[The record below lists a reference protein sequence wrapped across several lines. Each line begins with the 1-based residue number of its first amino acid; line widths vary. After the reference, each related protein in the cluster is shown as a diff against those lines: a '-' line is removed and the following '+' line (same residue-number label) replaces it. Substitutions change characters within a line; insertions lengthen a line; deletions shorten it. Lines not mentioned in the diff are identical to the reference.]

1 MIDLI
6 AETTKLDAAKQRL
19 ETAKTT
25 YSDAQRALLA
35 SDGRTP
41 IYDATGHA
49 SRTKA
54 LQDTFQ
60 GKVDAIDAQVDA
72 IIGEIE
78 KARLNPFADPLAILN
93 MVETETAVRHREFIR
108 EDCLE
113 MDVADLTGRLQW
125 VKTRGDKGLITVYSR
140 YASKRF
146 KALLDAKPQPDGLS
160 ELRAA
165 LENMGAIGNAK
176 GLSPDLQELR
186 FKADAVKRAARY
198 ALEQS
203 RQPTV
208 KREPRITL

>member
-25 YSDAQRALLA
+25 YIDAQRVLLA

-78 KARLNPFADPLAILN
+78 KARLFADPLAILN
-93 MVETETAVRHREFIR
+93 MVETETAVKHREFIR
-108 EDCLE
+108 EDCQE
-113 MDVADLTGRLQW
+113 MDVADLTGLLQW
-125 VKTRGDKGLITVYSR
+125 VKMRLGDKGLITAYSR

-146 KALLDAKPQPDGLS
+146 KALLDANCLKGCLNCAQRWKTWAPS
-160 ELRAA
+160 ETRRVCRLTFR
-165 LENMGAIGNAK
+165 NC
-176 GLSPDLQELR
+176 
-186 FKADAVKRAARY
+186 V
-198 ALEQS
+198 S
-203 RQPTV
+203 RL
-208 KREPRITL
+208 TL

>member
-93 MVETETAVRHREFIR
+93 LSLIHISEP
-108 EDCLE
+108 
-113 MDVADLTGRLQW
+113 
-125 VKTRGDKGLITVYSR
+125 TRPY
-140 YASKRF
+140 
-146 KALLDAKPQPDGLS
+146 
-160 ELRAA
+160 
-165 LENMGAIGNAK
+165 
-176 GLSPDLQELR
+176 
-186 FKADAVKRAARY
+186 
-198 ALEQS
+198 
-203 RQPTV
+203 
-208 KREPRITL
+208 